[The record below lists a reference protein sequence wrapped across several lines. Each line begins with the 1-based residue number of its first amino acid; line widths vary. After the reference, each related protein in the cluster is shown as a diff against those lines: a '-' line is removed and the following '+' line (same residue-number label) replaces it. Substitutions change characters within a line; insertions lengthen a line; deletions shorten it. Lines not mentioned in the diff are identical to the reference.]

1 MAENEIVDPHAG
13 VIDDGGYGES
23 ADMQAE
29 IDARLLPEAEG
40 IVLPIFMKKGREDV
54 EIADAIYDN
63 ETRSMV
69 VKFNNTVGR
78 DISNFIASG
87 VLSGLT
93 LGAQISRNK
102 LSN

>member
-40 IVLPIFMKKGREDV
+40 VILPVFMKKGKEDV
-54 EIADAIYDN
+54 AIADAIYDN

-69 VKFNNTVGR
+69 VKFNDTVGR

-87 VLSGLT
+87 MLSGIT
-93 LGAQISRNK
+93 FGGQISRNK
-102 LSN
+102 LAN